1 MALVETE
8 SSLRSSA
15 KRQVGEGN
23 ASRGSRTR
31 GAFFSRGLQRGGRN
45 RGRSGPASGA
55 VFPHR
60 ILPVALMLPELAV
73 VGIFFLWP
81 SAEGVLES
89 LRESNAFGLG
99 SRFSGLANFRA
110 ALSGG
115 YLQAFE
121 VTILFTVI
129 TTVASMGLGLFI
141 AAQVEQVS
149 RFKSFYRTMFV
160 WSYAVPGA
168 VAGSIWLFLFE
179 PHVGPGARFLG
190 ALGVHWNFALSGT
203 QAFVLICAM
212 TVWQQTAYDFVFFS
226 AGLQAIPTDVVEA
239 ATVDGAG
246 ALRRFWRIVF
256 PLLGPTT
263 LFVVVMDVLAALFGS
278 FAVIDVISQGG
289 PGGSTTT
296 LVYALY
302 RDGFQN
308 GDVGLAGAETVLLF
322 VIAGI
327 LLAIQFRVINR
338 RVHYR

>member
-1 MALVETE
+1 MALVETG

-15 KRQVGEGN
+15 KRPGGEGD
-23 ASRGSRTR
+23 ASQGDSTRGVSPLRGIRRGSRR
-31 GAFFSRGLQRGGRN
+31 LGRTD
-45 RGRSGPASGA
+45 SGSGA
-55 VFPHR
+55 VFPQR
-60 ILPVALMLPELAV
+60 LLPFVLMLPELAV
-73 VGIFFLWP
+73 VGVFFFWP
-81 SAEGVLES
+81 SVEGALES

-99 SRFSGLANFRA
+99 SRFAGLANFRA

-115 YLQAFE
+115 YLQALE
-121 VTILFTVI
+121 VTIVFTVI
-129 TTVASMGLGLFI
+129 TTVASMGLGLVL
-141 AAQVEQVS
+141 AVQVEQVG
-149 RFKSFYRTMFV
+149 RFKSLYRTLFV

-190 ALGVHWNFALSGT
+190 AVGIHWNFALSGT

-226 AGLQAIPTDVVEA
+226 AGLQAIPLDVVEA
-239 ATVDGAG
+239 AMVDGAG
-246 ALRRFWRIVF
+246 PLRRFWRIVF

-322 VIAGI
+322 AIAGI
-327 LLAIQFRVINR
+327 LLAIQFRVINKK
-338 RVHYR
+338 VHYR